1 MRYKMR
7 DERGTVGSV
16 AIVTE
21 QPISVSNSEAYIIFK
36 RVSDFV
42 LSFPMLIIAIV
53 IRIDSPGPVIFAEV
67 TSGRAASAME
77 YPERR
82 HELCRAEA
90 GTCLFL

>member
-1 MRYKMR
+1 M
-7 DERGTVGSV
+7 
-16 AIVTE
+16 
-21 QPISVSNSEAYIIFK
+21 SNSEVYIIFK
-36 RVSDFV
+36 RVSDFALALIFV
-42 LSFPMLIIAIV
+42 IFLSLPMLIIAIV

-82 HELCRAEA
+82 YGLCRAEA